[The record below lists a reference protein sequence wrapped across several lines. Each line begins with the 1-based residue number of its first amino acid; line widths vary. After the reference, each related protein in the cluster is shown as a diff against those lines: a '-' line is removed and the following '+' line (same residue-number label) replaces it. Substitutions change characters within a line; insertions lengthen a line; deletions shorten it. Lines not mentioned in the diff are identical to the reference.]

1 MIGWGSCEIL
11 IPMSHSLK
19 EKRQVLQRLITLMR
33 RQFNLSIAETD
44 GQDTWQRS
52 RLEIALVGTSETL
65 VRDAFQSIHRFLE
78 SNLEITILN
87 LEMQV
92 L

>member
-1 MIGWGSCEIL
+1 VIGWGSCEIL

-33 RQFNLSIAETD
+33 KQFNISIAETE
-44 GQDTWQRS
+44 GQNTWQRS

-65 VRDAFQSIHRFLE
+65 VRNAFQSIHLFLE